1 MDQKNVHLITTVIC
15 GISSGEF
22 FLVTTVVD
30 GDFEKKFEINGKKIK
45 FIQDQHKGPAWLSLP
60 SDPSGEQHTSSTLPS
75 VYNRESNL

>member
-22 FLVTTVVD
+22 FLVTTVVN

-45 FIQDQHKGPAWLSLP
+45 FIQDQHKGP
-60 SDPSGEQHTSSTLPS
+60 D
-75 VYNRESNL
+75 YNEYIKNDEKVAQAKQ